1 MENWPNFFIIGA
13 IRGGTTSLYEYL
25 KDIPSVY
32 MSAIKE
38 PGYFSKSVDATLL
51 LTEPI
56 RSKEKYL
63 KLFENVQNET
73 AIGEASPTYLWD
85 PQAAKLIHQ
94 QVPDARI
101 IMILRDPVERAFS
114 HYLMLIGNG
123 SIDSSFEQ
131 IIDQSV
137 QLPHDDFS
145 GRIINAG
152 FYSEQ
157 VSRYLELFPRE
168 NIKIFIFEEFIK
180 DTKKSVQEVLDFL
193 KVDTTIP
200 DDVKIVD
207 NTFDLPVGNV
217 SKHFIRNKILRAA
230 VRELMPGDSAA
241 NLRKI
246 FKKRSE
252 KPPLSSSDKKFV
264 EDIYREDVKKLE
276 KILGRDLPWPLLER
290 T

>member
-1 MENWPNFFIIGA
+1 MENWPNFFIVGA
-13 IRGGTTSLYEYL
+13 IRSGTTSLYEYL
-25 KDIPSVY
+25 KDVPSVY
-32 MSAIKE
+32 MSTIKE
-38 PGYFSKSVDATLL
+38 PGYFSKSVDTALL
-51 LTEPI
+51 LTNPI

-85 PQAAKLIHQ
+85 PQAPKLIHQ

-101 IMILRDPVERAFS
+101 IMILRDPVARSYS
-114 HYLMLIGNG
+114 HYLMGLGIGNETLPYKEAMQKALA
-123 SIDSSFEQ
+123 SENDYSS
-131 IIDQSV
+131 
-137 QLPHDDFS
+137 
-145 GRIINAG
+145 RIAMAG

-157 VSRYLELFPRE
+157 VSRYLNLFPRE
-168 NIKIFIFEEFIK
+168 NIKIFIFEEFIQ

-193 KVDTTIP
+193 NVDTTIP

-207 NTFDLPVGNV
+207 NTFDLPVGGI

-246 FKKRSE
+246 FRKTSK
-252 KPPLSSSDKKFV
+252 KPPLSNFDKKLV
-264 EDIYREDVKKLE
+264 EEIYREDAKKLE
-276 KILGRDLPWPLLER
+276 NILGRNLPWPLLNI

>member
-1 MENWPNFFIIGA
+1 MKEIWPNFFIVGA
-13 IRGGTTSLYEYL
+13 PRSGTTFLYHYL
-25 KDIPSVY
+25 NQISGIFMCPV
-32 MSAIKE
+32 KE
-38 PGYFSKSVDATLL
+38 PNYFAASINPKRKLIK
-51 LTEPI
+51 PI

-63 KLFENVQNET
+63 KLFENVENET

-85 PQAAKLIHQ
+85 PQAPKLIHQ
-94 QVPDARI
+94 QVPDAKI
-101 IMILRDPVERAFS
+101 IMILRDPVARSYS
-114 HYLMLIGNG
+114 HYLMGLGIGNETLPYKEAMQKALA
-123 SIDSSFEQ
+123 SDNDYSS
-131 IIDQSV
+131 
-137 QLPHDDFS
+137 
-145 GRIINAG
+145 RIAMAG

-157 VSRYLELFPRE
+157 VSRYLNLFPRE

-193 KVDTTIP
+193 NVDTTIP

-207 NTFDLPVGNV
+207 NTFDLPVGGV

-246 FKKRSE
+246 FRKRSK
-252 KPPLSSSDKKFV
+252 KPPLSNSDKKFV

-276 KILGRDLPWPLLER
+276 NILGRNLPWPLLDR